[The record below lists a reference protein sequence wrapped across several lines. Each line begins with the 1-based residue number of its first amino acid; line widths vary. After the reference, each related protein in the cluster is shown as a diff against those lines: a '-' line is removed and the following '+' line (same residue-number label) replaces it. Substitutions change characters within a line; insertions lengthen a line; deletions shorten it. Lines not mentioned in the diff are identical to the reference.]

1 MTTHY
6 DDKGKFYT
14 DIISKKDIHVTIQ
27 TLTHRVEGIV
37 HARRGDRLKD
47 ELNSEEKFL
56 AVTDAVIFG
65 EDNSKLFSVPFLAI
79 HRKNIIW
86 IFPTSG
92 DEVSIGEVE

>member
-6 DDKGKFYT
+6 DEKGKFYT

-27 TLTHRVEGIV
+27 TLSHRIEGVV

-47 ELNSEEKFL
+47 ELNTEEKFL
-56 AVTDAVIFG
+56 AVTDVVIFG
-65 EDNSKLFSVPFLAI
+65 KDNNEEFTVPFLAI
-79 HRKNIIW
+79 HRNNIIW

-92 DEVSIGEVE
+92 DEIEIGEVE